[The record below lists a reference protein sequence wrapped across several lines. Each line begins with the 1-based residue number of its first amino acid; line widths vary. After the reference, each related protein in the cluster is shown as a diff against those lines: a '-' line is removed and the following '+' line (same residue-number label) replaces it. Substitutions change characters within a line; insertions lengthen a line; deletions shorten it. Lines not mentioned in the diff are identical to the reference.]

1 MTFLLI
7 LWLLQSNMVA
17 LENEYVRVAQGAAPC
32 ASATAQGCGDR
43 VIVALGE
50 IELRSGPSSRKV
62 IRKMTRGDI
71 AVFKPGE
78 SYEPPTGG
86 AFFEVAFK
94 ADHPPVESP
103 REIIPPEKNAMRYE
117 GERFFIFEERLDP
130 GDTRPRHSHS
140 QRVVVQLNRTRL
152 QQWPEGEPAIVRDIV
167 PDRAAFNPPVIHT
180 VKNVGDAPLR
190 GIVIE
195 FKAEQ
200 RKPLA
205 K

>member
-1 MTFLLI
+1 MTFLLAI
-7 LWLLQSNMVA
+7 LLLQSHAAA
-17 LENEYVRVAQGAAPC
+17 LENEYARVTRDAAPC
-32 ASATAQGCGDR
+32 ASATTPGCGDR

-50 IELRSGPSSRKV
+50 IELRSGKSR
-62 IRKMTRGDI
+62 RKMTRGDI

-86 AFFEVAFK
+86 AFFEVVIK
-94 ADHPPVESP
+94 PNHPPVESP
-103 REIIPPEKNAMRYE
+103 REIIPPEKNAMRYD

-130 GDTRPRHSHS
+130 GDTRSRHSHS

-152 QQWPEGEPAIVRDIV
+152 QQWPDGEQVITREII

-195 FKAEQ
+195 FKPER
-200 RKPLA
+200 RKPA
-205 K
+205 SK

>member
-1 MTFLLI
+1 MTFLLAF
-7 LWLLQSNMVA
+7 LLLQSHAAA
-17 LENEYVRVAQGAAPC
+17 LENEYVRVMRDAAPC
-32 ASATAQGCGDR
+32 ASATAPGCGDR

-50 IELRSGPSSRKV
+50 IELRSGKSR
-62 IRKMTRGDI
+62 RKMTRGDI

-78 SYEPPTGG
+78 SYEAPTGG
-86 AFFEVAFK
+86 PFFEVAIK
-94 ADHPPVESP
+94 PNRPPVESP
-103 REIIPPEKNAMRYE
+103 REMIPPEKNAMRYD
-117 GERFFIFEERLDP
+117 GERFFIFEERLAP

-152 QQWPEGEPAIVRDIV
+152 QQWPEGEPEIVREIT

-195 FKAEQ
+195 FKPE
-200 RKPLA
+200 RKKPGQYRER
-205 K
+205 